1 LAGITVTSGR
11 NGGDGVDRDPI
22 ESLAQLVAL
31 AEKDLT
37 TALAGIRELF
47 NQYPD
52 LWQRYGDMARQ
63 VELELI
69 DLIAAGNIALKEATL
84 RKTELANTGVPL
96 ERLLAANLVTNWLAV
111 AHADLAAIRARTT
124 LLPQAAFLERR
135 RDQAQRRFL
144 TAIKTLAIVRKLLLP
159 SISPIEIATA
169 QGPRRR
175 STRNQRCGSSTPV
188 GSVN

>member
-1 LAGITVTSGR
+1 
-11 NGGDGVDRDPI
+11 VDRDPI

-84 RKTELANTGVPL
+84 RKADQIKTELANTGVPL